1 MAGIKV
7 HELAKEFGMS
17 SKELMEHL
25 AELGIPA
32 KSHATSLV
40 DAFVDLIR
48 VQLADEIAERQAE
61 IAAKEQE
68 AAAKEQERLAEE
80 EALQRAEEEARA
92 AEEAELRKIAEE
104 AERAIREEERR
115 KRDEERAA
123 LAAEA
128 AERVAEDEV
137 GTDMPS
143 APVDEAGT
151 DEVAEK
157 PDEQP
162 EDKPKRLSLA
172 DTIEAEKA
180 RLEAEAVAKKAARQA
195 EREAAR
201 IAKAKRAEEE
211 RYRLMAAEAE
221 KLQGDKAPAE
231 SERSKDQETRTHE
244 QATHKKS
251 KKAKRGRKGTQTEE
265 EERTIAELELPR
277 GGEILEVPEHA
288 TVGQFADLLGVSTND
303 IIKRLFM
310 LGSALTVNQAID
322 NETIELI
329 AVDLD
334 REIVIK
340 KLEDEMA
347 FTYEDNESDLI
358 DRSPVVTVMGHVD
371 HGKTSLLDAI
381 RETGVALSE
390 AGGITQH
397 IGASVVVKNDRKIT
411 FIDTPGHEAFT
422 AMRARGANITDIV
435 ILVVAADDG
444 VMPQTVEAISH
455 AKAAG
460 VPIVV
465 AVNKIDKDGAS
476 PDTVRQMLTEYGLVP
491 EEWGGTDI
499 FVNVSAKK
507 RIGIDDL
514 LEMLLLQADILEL
527 KGNPNAEA
535 YGTVIE
541 SHLDKGRGPVAT
553 VLVRRGML
561 RSGDTLVA
569 GTAYGRVR
577 ALVDPLGQ
585 TVEEAGP
592 SDPVEILGLNSVPS
606 AGDDFK
612 VFTDERA
619 ARQLADERAMK
630 VRMRAREATRRYIS
644 LDNLFEQI
652 EEGELKELN
661 LIVKA
666 DVMGS
671 IEALSD
677 ALDKMDQSEVRI
689 NIIHSA
695 VGGITENDVHLATAS
710 DAVIIGFNVRPN
722 PASKALA
729 EAENVDMRMY
739 RIIYQAIDEI
749 NAARVGMLAP
759 EFVEEDTGRVE
770 VRELFKVP
778 KMGVIAGSYVTEGEI
793 SRDDHIRIVRDGTVI
808 YEGKIGSL
816 RRFKDDVKSV
826 RAGFECGV
834 GVEGYQDLK
843 EGDIIEGFR
852 IKEVARTE

>member
-17 SKELMEHL
+17 SKELMGHL
-25 AELGIPA
+25 ATLGIPA

-40 DAFVDLIR
+40 DAYVEIIR
-48 VQLADEIAERQAE
+48 VQLAPQIAERQAQIQAE
-61 IAAKEQE
+61 EQ
-68 AAAKEQERLAEE
+68 AAA
-80 EALQRAEEEARA
+80 AEEEARREKEDAKRKAEAEQRKA
-92 AEEAELRKIAEE
+92 AEEE
-104 AERAIREEERR
+104 ERARREEERK
-115 KRDEERAA
+115 KRDEKRAR
-123 LAAEA
+123 LEAEA

-137 GTDMPS
+137 GIEVPS
-143 APVDEAGT
+143 IPSDQATEEIAEEAVVE
-151 DEVAEK
+151 EVVE
-157 PDEQP
+157 E
-162 EDKPKRLSLA
+162 KPKRLSLA
-172 DTIEAEKA
+172 DNIEAEKA
-180 RLEAEAVAKKAARQA
+180 RLEAEAVEKKAKRQA

-201 IAKAKRAEEE
+201 AAKAKRAEEE
-211 RYRLMAAEAE
+211 RYRQMAQEAE
-221 KLQGDKAPAE
+221 KLEKDKPATE
-231 SERSKDQETRTHE
+231 TDRDKTKDTQRQEPPK
-244 QATHKKS
+244 QKKS
-251 KKAKRGRKGTQTEE
+251 KKSKRGKKGAITEE
-265 EERTIAELELPR
+265 EERTIADVELPR
-277 GGEILEVPEHA
+277 GGEVLEVPEA
-288 TVGQFADLLGVSTND
+288 TTVGQFAEMLGVSTND
-303 IIKRLFM
+303 IIKRLFL
-310 LGSALTVNQAID
+310 LGSALTVNQQMD

-329 AVDLD
+329 GVDLD
-334 REIVIK
+334 REIVVI

-347 FTYEDNESDLI
+347 FTYEDKEEDLVE
-358 DRSPVVTVMGHVD
+358 RSPVVTVMGHVD

-381 RETGVALSE
+381 RETGVAMTE

-397 IGASVVVKNDRKIT
+397 IGASVVEKNGRKIT

-455 AKAAG
+455 AKAAE

-465 AVNKIDKDGAS
+465 AVNKIDKDGAQ
-476 PDTVRQMLTEYGLVP
+476 PDTVRQMLTEYELVP

-507 RIGIDDL
+507 RIGIEDL
-514 LEMLLLQADILEL
+514 LEMLLLQADVLEL
-527 KGNPNAEA
+527 KGNPQAEA

-569 GTAYGRVR
+569 GTAFGRVR

-585 TVEEAGP
+585 AVDSAGP
-592 SDPVEILGLNSVPS
+592 SDPVEVLGLSSVPS

-619 ARQLADERAMK
+619 ARHLADERSMK
-630 VRMRAREATRRYIS
+630 ARIRAREATRRFIS
-644 LDNLFEQI
+644 LDNLFDQI
-652 EEGELKELN
+652 EAGEIKDLN

-671 IEALSD
+671 IEALRD

-695 VGGITENDVHLATAS
+695 VGGITENDVQLATAS
-710 DAVIIGFNVRPN
+710 NAVIIGFNVRPN
-722 PASKALA
+722 PAAKALA
-729 EAENVDMRMY
+729 DVENVDMRMY
-739 RIIYQAIDEI
+739 RVIYQAIEEI

-759 EFVEEDTGRVE
+759 EFVEEDTARVE

-778 KMGVIAGSYVTEGEI
+778 KMGVIAGSYVTDGEI
-793 SRDDHIRIVRDGTVI
+793 HRDDEVRIVRDGTVI

-834 GVEGYQDLK
+834 GIEGYQDLK
-843 EGDIIEGFR
+843 EGDIVEGFR
-852 IKEVARTE
+852 IIEVARTE